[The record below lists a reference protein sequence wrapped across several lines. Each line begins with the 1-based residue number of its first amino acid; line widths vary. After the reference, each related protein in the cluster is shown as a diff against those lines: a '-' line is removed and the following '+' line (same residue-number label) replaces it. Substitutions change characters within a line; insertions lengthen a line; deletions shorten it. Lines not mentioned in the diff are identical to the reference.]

1 MSPAIFKYKNITV
14 RIYPLDHDPVHV
26 HAESK
31 GKYEIRI
38 IFKMREGKVNGV
50 VYENIAG
57 REKFTPAMM
66 RDVKKL
72 VKVFGQNMADDF
84 ITVVQKNKKV
94 HDVIVI
100 SKL

>member
-14 RIYPLDHDPVHV
+14 RIYPLDHHPVHV
-26 HAESK
+26 HAESR
-31 GKYEIRI
+31 GKYEIKI
-38 IFKMREGKVNGV
+38 IFKMRDGKVYDV
-50 VYENIAG
+50 VYQNIEG
-57 REKFTPAMM
+57 RYKFTPAMM
-66 RDVKKL
+66 RDLKKL

-84 ITVVQKNKKV
+84 ITVVEHHKKA